1 MEALRCSVS
10 SLFEA
15 QFGCVSGA
23 TAVLCSGTDVLLS
36 NGSKSVVVWNSAERK
51 GVHQLPGAI
60 RHVTS
65 SPRKRGLYA
74 LCENGRIYYIDL
86 AQHPRVSS
94 SPASAPNSHVIEDPT
109 ACSFL
114 VMDSILVTVGPAD
127 GTWRF
132 QFYETP
138 DAPGTRHR
146 KLAERGVPVG
156 PVDSAAAE
164 ANEVSEWPALCCV
177 FAFSA
182 ASGLP
187 EGEEHYFLEST
198 LFGLLFGIDVSL
210 VSTPVV
216 VCGLPDG
223 RLCCLPSLPQ
233 SANRDAKP
241 GVKLLHSLEEPVV
254 LAGTSSGGDALLAVS
269 RFGKVLIVQ
278 VGDRAEGG
286 KAPVFREC
294 SVPGPVVCAC
304 IGSTHLYYSTLSDL
318 LALPLVTGSSLDRTA
333 EENLYADPP
342 PSFPYPRSLN
352 VSRLI
357 ALAKPTNTS
366 TGGVLEF
373 TGFNPHIFCRGRTPR
388 GRDCPREAAGYNP
401 APGVRQRSCSEGLC
415 HSVKYYI
422 VLSVPH
428 LSDENSFLG
437 PGCRTDPSVKRAASL
452 KSSIQMRNEAL
463 KKLNQVFNVCCLLLP
478 MQKGSEVPPV
488 SKPPISIHF
497 ETRWIRLLQQDS
509 LTLQCT
515 LENSSSY
522 VLEQGWTLCIQV
534 IPSYSAL
541 NPEGRVSTK
550 TYTFPLKKLFPGK
563 NTEMVLPLTSGNEL
577 PLPLKVTSSLVYSL
591 QSILGAVEAGHLFTE
606 GTPSSGLTSNTG
618 YISLTLDTTTV
629 DWLDCMLV
637 TGPTDENSSSRPG
650 SASSTNIVRT
660 FLDARRGER
669 QDQSSSDPG
678 VGTVEGGPFVAT
690 IRVSSVLLR
699 AVLKG
704 TGSLCSSLLT
714 WLLSGCPGN
723 GVRRDPQC
731 SVVCACCPRGNTLRL
746 MAKEVLPDFCT
757 VFVAQVSVEDLGEG
771 RPIAAVELLLES
783 SSVAALCGLHY
794 SVLRRIQ
801 ALLKEVAMETEGP
814 AQLQG
819 RGLCR
824 ALERVEVLFE
834 EIQEACGSA
843 ALDVGTSSGITAKL
857 LHVYQQLRTN
867 PLLIL

>member
-36 NGSKSVVVWNSAERK
+36 NGSKSVVLWNSAERK
-51 GVHQLPGAI
+51 VTGVHQLPGAI

-333 EENLYADPP
+333 QENLYADPP

-366 TGGVLEF
+366 TGAVHLVAV
-373 TGFNPHIFCRGRTPR
+373 TVRGRLLDITLPQESDRGHVPR
-388 GRDCPREAAGYNP
+388 VSATQVGQKVRDLLTSIGN
-401 APGVRQRSCSEGLC
+401 
-415 HSVKYYI
+415 
-422 VLSVPH
+422 
-428 LSDENSFLG
+428 LSD
-437 PGCRTDPSVKRAASL
+437 RAASL

-714 WLLSGCPGN
+714 WLLSGCPGK

-746 MAKEVLPDFCT
+746 MAKE
-757 VFVAQVSVEDLGEG
+757 VSVEDLGEG